1 MRRVEILATWFCLS
15 SSAAWGALYNNDVPE
30 CAALGYDMSLSE
42 CQSQMQS
49 LLSGDEYKKYNPL
62 HCPYDY
68 NKVKCWK
75 NNCGGYTIAEP
86 NANFE
91 SEECLL
97 GIDGGKVQ
105 KMYRYTSCLGK
116 DGVNYRY
123 NNGDCIDR
131 CNLNDYPYDI
141 PPGSLYGKVESCY
154 DDAMHY
160 GYSACN
166 EGFGKLVNGE
176 YVPNNGRCDML
187 ICDINEYPFEEKPD
201 ESRGTVLA
209 CIGGSNKFYR
219 YDECNDGYISLAAK
233 GGNCQKA
240 FELESNKFNDVKV
253 GDVLTYKHEPIGVFF
268 ATPEKDGNQKKYLV
282 VSLNKTTWQ
291 KWGTNGRGVDNLSP
305 ITNYAVYILDFNG
318 KANTLKLVNNTQDTH
333 PAAEFCYNYAPS
345 VCEDGSACGKHQ
357 WYLPSGGEMYYL
369 FLNKNIL
376 NVSLPASCPIADT
389 GQFWT
394 SQHKSLDQS
403 WEFRTL
409 KGEAVGNNKY
419 VARYVRQVM
428 ELEP

>member
-1 MRRVEILATWFCLS
+1 MRRVGILTTWFCLS
-15 SSAAWGALYNNDVPE
+15 SSVAWGALYNNDVPE

-42 CQSQMQS
+42 CQSQMRS
-49 LLSGDEYKKYNPL
+49 LLGNDEAKKYNPL

-105 KMYRYTSCLGK
+105 KMYRYKSCMGK

-131 CNLNDYPYDI
+131 CNLNDYPYDT

-187 ICDINEYPFEEKPD
+187 ICDINEYPYWSIPD
-201 ESRGTVLA
+201 EKRGKVTFCA
-209 CIGGSNKFYR
+209 GGTNKYYR
-219 YDECNDGYISLAAK
+219 YESCNDGYFLTK
-233 GGNCQKA
+233 GMCRRNFDVTA
-240 FELESNKFNDVKV
+240 SNFDDAVW
-253 GDVLTYKHEPIGVFF
+253 GDVLTYKGTQIGTIVHLPD
-268 ATPEKDGNQKKYLV
+268 AEDNRYIAIA
-282 VSLNKTTWQ
+282 TTWYNG
-291 KWGTNGRGVDNLSP
+291 KWGRFL
-305 ITNYAVYILDFNG
+305 G
-318 KANTLKLVNNTQDTH
+318 KNNDLVQDIKGKCYTKLYYDDYVNNGQSH
-333 PAAEFCYNYAPS
+333 YVVRKVYEYYPS
-345 VCEDGSACGKHQ
+345 VCGKDNEYCGAGK
-357 WYLPSGGEMYYL
+357 WYIPATKEVQYL
-369 FLNKNIL
+369 FDVEVAYRKELLRLSPGDRTGYTYCSNPLKDGVWLYWDVYNRYGDCDWCPAVMFLEFGSNKL
-376 NVSLPASCPIADT
+376 TC
-389 GQFWT
+389 
-394 SQHKSLDQS
+394 
-403 WEFRTL
+403 E
-409 KGEAVGNNKY
+409 
-419 VARYVRQVM
+419 
-428 ELEP
+428 